1 LSVVL
6 LVDWETR
13 GKMNYDVISKLISVY
28 FEVLSK
34 LLSAGATIFAAC
46 VAIYGINAWR
56 REFKGK
62 RDIELAEEVLEL
74 FYKARDA
81 IRAIRSPFGYSHEGQ
96 KVIERLKA
104 EGKEGDIDLRMATV
118 LERYEAREE
127 TFQKLQTL
135 HYRFMARFG
144 KDKTK
149 PFDDLRECVNSIFM
163 AARMLSVLQESIK
176 EEGLDSDTKKLQREQ
191 MNQLRVDLCWGWP
204 GNDRITTKVDAVV
217 KEMEE
222 ICQKIIGVK

>member
-1 LSVVL
+1 
-6 LVDWETR
+6 
-13 GKMNYDVISKLISVY
+13 MNYDMIAKIISVCIEL
-28 FEVLSK
+28 FST
-34 LLSAGATIFAAC
+34 LLSAGATVFAAC
-46 VAIYGINAWR
+46 VAIYGINAWK

-74 FYKARDA
+74 FYRARDA

-96 KVIERLKA
+96 KVVERLKA
-104 EGKEGDIDLRMATV
+104 EGTEGGIDLRMATV

-127 TFQKLQTL
+127 TFQKLQTI

-163 AARMLSVLQESIK
+163 AAKMLSILQESIK
-176 EEGLDSDTKKLQREQ
+176 EGGLDSDTKKSQREQ
-191 MNQLRVDLCWGWP
+191 MNQLRVDLWWGYP

-222 ICQKIIGVK
+222 IYQEIIRVR